1 MNDFP
6 DLHRAFPR
14 PSDPEADT
22 ALHRVVA
29 RAEDTTASL
38 WRPAWRIAAVV
49 TGLAVAYGAGF
60 ITGRR
65 HSPAVLAPPP
75 HEAGTG
81 SVIVRPPVLVA
92 GPQS

>member
-1 MNDFP
+1 MSDFP

-14 PSDPEADT
+14 PSDPEAET
-22 ALHRVVA
+22 ALHGIA
-29 RAEDTTASL
+29 GRAHAITAPL
-38 WRPAWRIAAVV
+38 WRSAWRIAAVV

-60 ITGRR
+60 IAGQRD
-65 HSPAVLAPPP
+65 SPAVLAPP
-75 HEAGTG
+75 HEGGAG